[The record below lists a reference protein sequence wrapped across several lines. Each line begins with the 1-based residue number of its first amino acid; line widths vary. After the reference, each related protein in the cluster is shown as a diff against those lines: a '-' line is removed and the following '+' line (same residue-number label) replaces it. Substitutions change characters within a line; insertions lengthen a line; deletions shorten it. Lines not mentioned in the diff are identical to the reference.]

1 MSRPLTR
8 RAFLAGGAAA
18 GAVLAL
24 GACSDETG
32 GDAEPD
38 SNEPDSNEP
47 DSNEPAAR
55 VLLTRWATDPFALG
69 SYSFLPVG
77 ATPDDRLALQ
87 APVSGRIVLAGE
99 HTDVDAPATTHG
111 ALASGRRAAALLLGA
126 GVQAPVIVVG
136 AGLAGLGA
144 ARALT
149 DAGVPVVVLEA
160 RDRIGGRVHT
170 DTSLGV
176 PIDLGASWIHGVDGN
191 AVAELA
197 TAVGVPWAVTDLDD
211 SVTFDR
217 DGRPIDPT
225 IAVAIGS
232 IALEVLEDAVGRAEE
247 LDDDVDLATM
257 VDEVL
262 DEWVDEGDLDDDT
275 RALVLLE
282 IRRIVEH
289 EFGADL
295 DELSTWWGDE
305 GDEIAGGEAII
316 PSGYAPLAEALAT
329 GLDIRLG
336 SVVAAVTD
344 DGARAI
350 VTTDAGEVV
359 EGGAIVIT
367 LPLGVLQAGS
377 VAFTPPLPESHAIA
391 ISRLG
396 MGVLEKVAVVADE
409 RTWDTDTDLIGV
421 TRDDGRFLE
430 WLDLTDLV
438 GSPVAIG
445 FTAGSAAR
453 DLADIS
459 DDDLADDA
467 LATLRSLR
475 P

>member
-1 MSRPLTR
+1 MSRR
-8 RAFLAGGAAA
+8 RFLAGGAAA
-18 GAVLAL
+18 GALLAL
-24 GACSDETG
+24 GACSDGDGDGQDPSG
-32 GDAEPD
+32 GNSDSTSDGDGDGADA
-38 SNEPDSNEP
+38 
-47 DSNEPAAR
+47 R
-55 VLLTRWATDPFALG
+55 GLLTRWATDPFALG

-99 HTDVDAPATTHG
+99 HTDVGAPATTHG

-126 GVQAPVIVVG
+126 DVQGPVIVIG

-149 DAGVPVVVLEA
+149 DAGVQVVVLEA

-170 DTSLGV
+170 DMSLGV

-197 TAVGVPWAVTDLDD
+197 TAVGVTWAVTDLDD

-217 DGRPIDPT
+217 DGRPIDPA
-225 IAVAIGS
+225 IAAAIGS
-232 IALEVLEDAVGRAEE
+232 VAIEVLDDAIGRAED
-247 LDDDVDLATM
+247 LDDDVDLAAM
-257 VDEVL
+257 VDEAL
-262 DEWVDEGDLDDDT
+262 DEWVDDGDLDADT

-316 PSGYAPLAEALAT
+316 PSGYGQLTEVLAA

-336 SVVAAVTD
+336 SVVTEVVD
-344 DGARAI
+344 DGARVL
-350 VTTDAGEVV
+350 VTTGADEVV
-359 EGGAIVIT
+359 EGGAVVVT

-377 VAFTPPLPESHAIA
+377 VAFTPPLPDPHAAA

-396 MGVLEKVAVVADE
+396 MGVLEKVAIVADE

-438 GSPVAIG
+438 GTPVAIG

-453 DLADIS
+453 DLADTD
-459 DDDLADDA
+459 DDDLVDDA
-467 LATLRSLR
+467 LTTLRQLR

>member
-1 MSRPLTR
+1 MS
-8 RAFLAGGAAA
+8 AGAA
-18 GAVLAL
+18 LAL
-24 GACSDETG
+24 GACSDDDPGSEAPDDTG
-32 GDAEPD
+32 GDDAGGD
-38 SNEPDSNEP
+38 DAGGNAGGTDGTGG
-47 DSNEPAAR
+47 DGVDTR

-69 SYSFLPVG
+69 SYSFLAVG
-77 ATPDDRLALQ
+77 ASPDDRFALQ
-87 APVSGRIVLAGE
+87 APVSGRVVLAGE

-111 ALASGRRAAALLLGA
+111 ALASGRRAAGLLLDV
-126 GVQAPVIVVG
+126 GVQGPVIVIG

-144 ARALT
+144 ARTLA

-160 RDRIGGRVHT
+160 RDRIGGRLHT

-191 AVAELA
+191 AIAELA

-211 SVTFDR
+211 SVIFDR
-217 DGRPIDPT
+217 DGRAIDPA

-232 IALEVLEDAVGRAEE
+232 VATEVLEDAIGRAEE
-247 LDDDVDLATM
+247 LDADVDLATM

-262 DEWVDEGDLDDDT
+262 DEWVDEGDLDAGT

-282 IRRIVEH
+282 LRRIVEH

-336 SVVAAVTD
+336 SIVTEVVD
-344 DGARAI
+344 DGARVI
-350 VTTDAGEVV
+350 VTTAGDDAV
-359 EGGAIVIT
+359 EGGAVVVT

-377 VAFTPPLPESHAIA
+377 VVFTPPLPEPHATA

-438 GSPVAIG
+438 GTPVVIG
-445 FTAGSAAR
+445 FTAGTAAR
-453 DLADIS
+453 ELADTS
-459 DDDLADDA
+459 DDDLVDDA

>member
-1 MSRPLTR
+1 MSRRQL
-8 RAFLAGGAAA
+8 LAGGLAA
-18 GAVLAL
+18 GAVLTL
-24 GACSDETG
+24 GACSDDG
-32 GDAEPD
+32 ADAADGAEDDPG
-38 SNEPDSNEP
+38 
-47 DSNEPAAR
+47 AR

-87 APVSGRIVLAGE
+87 APVSERIVLAGE

-111 ALASGRRAAALLLGA
+111 ALTSGRRAAALLLGA
-126 GVQAPVIVVG
+126 GVQGPVIVVG

-144 ARALT
+144 ARVLT

-197 TAVGVPWAVTDLDD
+197 TSLGVTWTVTDLDE
-211 SVTFDR
+211 STTFDR
-217 DGRPIDPT
+217 DGRPIDPV
-225 IAVAIGS
+225 IAAAIGS
-232 IALEVLEDAVGRAEE
+232 VAMEVLDDAIGRAEG
-247 LDDDVDLATM
+247 LDEDIDLAT
-257 VDEVL
+257 VIDQVL
-262 DEWVDEGDLDDDT
+262 DERVDDDDLDAGT

-305 GDEIAGGEAII
+305 GSEIAGGEAII
-316 PSGYAPLAEALAT
+316 PSGYGQLTEALA
-329 GLDIRLG
+329 GDLDIRLG
-336 SVVAAVTD
+336 AVVTEVVD
-344 DGARAI
+344 DGARVI
-350 VTTDAGEVV
+350 VTTDADEVM
-359 EGGAIVIT
+359 EGGAVVVT
-367 LPLGVLQAGS
+367 LPLGVLQVGS
-377 VAFTPPLPESHAIA
+377 VAFTPPLPEPHATA

-396 MGVLEKVAVVADE
+396 MGVLEKVAIVADE

-421 TRDDGRFLE
+421 TRADGRFLE

-438 GSPVAIG
+438 GTPVAIG

-453 DLADIS
+453 DLADTD
-459 DDDLADDA
+459 DDDLVDDA
-467 LATLRSLR
+467 LATLGSLR